1 MLWLALALIL
11 AIPTWLGITPPGRD
25 TAPRRFVG
33 RCLLYGV
40 VAGALMSGAVW
51 VASPHVPTGSNL
63 LYGAAMGAVAGAAL
77 GLVVGIPWMLIAR
90 VKPGKHEPPAV

>member
-11 AIPTWLGITPPGRD
+11 AIPVWLGTARPGQD
-25 TAPRRFVG
+25 TAPQRFVG

-51 VASPHVPTGSNL
+51 LASPHVATGRNL
-63 LYGAAMGAVAGAAL
+63 LYGPAMGAVAGAAL
-77 GLVVGIPWMLIAR
+77 GLLVGVPWMLIAR
-90 VKPGKHEPPAV
+90 AKPGKHEPPAV